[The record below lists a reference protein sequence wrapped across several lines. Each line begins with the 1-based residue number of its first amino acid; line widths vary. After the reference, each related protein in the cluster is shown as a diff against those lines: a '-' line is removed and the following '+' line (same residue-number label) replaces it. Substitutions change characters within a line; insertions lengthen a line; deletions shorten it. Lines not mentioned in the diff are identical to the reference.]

1 MVRSLILFIVAL
13 GKCLALVTSAR
24 HFWKQSR
31 ASSRSVRFLSPNRTK
46 PFSVSQYWTAKL
58 TLKGGL
64 AFIYFAEPF
73 LQNYLSHAD
82 SPSAWPDPSARQP
95 GKAPNP
101 LLVYFTWNSTL
112 YDDVFVAAVEE
123 SANRLAAVAKAEGL
137 LLNHPQALYGNY
149 VDANTPL
156 VDIYGDNLPKL
167 RALKA
172 KIDPNNVMGLA
183 GGFKF

>member
-1 MVRSLILFIVAL
+1 MADVQRQSLQRDPL
-13 GKCLALVTSAR
+13 G
-24 HFWKQSR
+24 
-31 ASSRSVRFLSPNRTK
+31 SSRERAHGQFALLLFLNRTQ
-46 PFSVSQYWTAKL
+46 PFSVSQYWTTEL
-58 TLKGGL
+58 TPKGI
-64 AFIYFAEPF
+64 ANVAYVTEPF
-73 LQNYLSHAD
+73 LQSYLSHAN

-137 LLNHPQALYGNY
+137 LLSHPQALYGNY